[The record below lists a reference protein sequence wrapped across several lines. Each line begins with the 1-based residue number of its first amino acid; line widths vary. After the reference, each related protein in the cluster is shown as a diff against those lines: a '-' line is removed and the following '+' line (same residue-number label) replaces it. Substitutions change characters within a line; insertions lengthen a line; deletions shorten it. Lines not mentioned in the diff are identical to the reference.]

1 MKRKNKILIML
12 LVLSGLF
19 TMQSCTKED
28 ATTFTVYH
36 AFTEPAALTP
46 ADGDLVIVSGT
57 NVDLKW
63 ASTNADGD
71 AVIADVYF
79 GTSNK
84 PALYK
89 AAHNTLTLNVPV
101 AKGQTYYWHVTM
113 KDKNGIMTYSPTF
126 SFTVFEPI
134 GIFVGDFLCD
144 EPAEAYSYDV
154 SFAKTGDNTLQTDN
168 YWNSGWTSVFTMDFV
183 NNTYDM
189 PSTIWTSGYF
199 GVESGTIDPETGTMV
214 GTYTIWRDKLGVIS
228 VIEEGVHTYTKYH

>member
-1 MKRKNKILIML
+1 MKNKNRILIML

-36 AFTEPAALTP
+36 AFTEPAAVAP
-46 ADGDLVIVSGT
+46 ADAATITISGT
-57 NVDLKW
+57 TVDLKW

-79 GTSNK
+79 GTSSK

-89 AAHNTLTLNVPV
+89 AAHNSLTLTVPV
-101 AKGQTYYWHVTM
+101 VKGKTYYWHVTM
-113 KDKNGIMTYSPTF
+113 KDKNGITTTGTTF

-144 EPAEAYSYDV
+144 EPAEDYSYDV

-168 YWNSGWTSVFTMDFV
+168 YWNSGWTSVFTLDYAK
-183 NNTYDM
+183 NTYTM
-189 PSTIWTSGYF
+189 PSTTWSSGYF
-199 GVESGTIDPETGTMV
+199 GVESGTIDPATGTMV
-214 GTYTIWRDKLGVIS
+214 GTYTISQTKAGVTK
-228 VIEEGVHTYTKYH
+228 VIEEGVHTYTKY